1 MGILSRFGDI
11 ISSNINALLD
21 KAEDPEKLCE
31 QYLIHAKEDFAKVK
45 EETAAVMAEEKRCK
59 ELVDNAQAEVDKW
72 DDYARK
78 AVTRGEDEDAKTF
91 LAKKQEA
98 VKRLQSV
105 TPTYETAQ
113 ANAQKMRQ
121 MHDKLAKDIQDLE
134 ARRNNVK
141 ATMAVARTQ
150 ERVNK
155 AGQAMTG
162 ANGAMDAFGRMEEKA
177 KQKLNQATAAAE
189 LSEGPVDEATRL
201 AEKYGPASDASV
213 EDELAKLKAE
223 LGK

>member
-21 KAEDPEKLCE
+21 KAEDPEKMCE
-31 QYLIHAKEDFAKVK
+31 QYLIRAKEDFAKVK

-59 ELVDNAQAEVDKW
+59 EMVDDAQAEVDKW
-72 DDYARK
+72 DGLARK
-78 AVTRGEDEDAKTF
+78 AVARGEDDDARTF
-91 LAKKQEA
+91 LSKKQEA
-98 VKRLQSV
+98 VKRLQDV
-105 TPTYETAQ
+105 TPTYETAKG
-113 ANAQKMRQ
+113 NAQKMRQ
-121 MHDKLAKDIQDLE
+121 MHDKLAQDIRDLE

-155 AGQAMTG
+155 ADQAMTG
-162 ANGAMDAFGRMEEKA
+162 AHGAMDAFSRMEEKA
-177 KQKLNQATAAAE
+177 KRKLDQAAAAAE
-189 LSEGPVDEATRL
+189 LNQQPEDEADAL
-201 AEKYGPASDASV
+201 AKKYGPASDETV

-223 LGK
+223 LGQ

>member
-1 MGILSRFGDI
+1 MSILSRFGDI

-31 QYLIHAKEDFAKVK
+31 QYLIRAKEDFAKVK

-59 ELVDNAQAEVDKW
+59 ELVDDAQAEVDKW

-91 LAKKQEA
+91 LAMKQEA

-105 TPTYETAQ
+105 TPTYESAQ

-162 ANGAMDAFGRMEEKA
+162 ANGALDAFGRMEEKA
-177 KQKLNQATAAAE
+177 RQKLNQATAAAE
-189 LSEGPVDEATRL
+189 LSEGPVDEAARL